1 MITCDSK
8 SRTRD
13 NKFVTI
19 ARIYSQGVFIRRS
32 NANAIHFSAVCFGYD
47 SLSPQNIPREGK
59 IHARAQHNELIISC
73 ETSQHPMSFY
83 AHVVVHFVDVV
94 SLKTIDKNIQENCF
108 HLD

>member
-1 MITCDSK
+1 MITCDLK

-19 ARIYSQGVFIRRS
+19 ARISSQGVFIRRS
-32 NANAIHFSAVCFGYD
+32 NANTIHSSAVCFGYD
-47 SLSPQNIPREGK
+47 SLSPQNIPREQ
-59 IHARAQHNELIISC
+59 HARAQHNELMISC

-94 SLKTIDKNIQENCF
+94 SLKTIDENIQENCF
-108 HLD
+108 HLV